1 MNKPA
6 LPPDAPLAEIAARL
20 EWALRAGREAGAI
33 TLEYFRRDDLEVER
47 KGDDSP
53 VTLADRRA
61 EEHLRRRI
69 AEAFPAD
76 GILGEEFPEQP
87 GQSGFRWILDPID
100 GTKSFIHG
108 VPLFGTLIGVEHGG
122 RCVVGVILLPALD
135 EYVYASAGQ
144 GAWHVRGGGV
154 ARPAR
159 VSKCARLAEG
169 LFVTSEV
176 ANFEKIHRRDAYD
189 RLQAACRLAR
199 TWGDCFGYVLVA
211 TGRAEVMVDPI
222 LNLWD
227 AAALQ
232 PILEEAG
239 GTFTDWEGRP
249 TIHAGQAIA
258 TNGRVLP
265 EVLALVAGTGYPRNA
280 CP

>member
-1 MNKPA
+1 MSKSAP
-6 LPPDAPLAEIAARL
+6 PPDAPLAEIAARL
-20 EWALRAGREAGAI
+20 ELALQAGREAGAI

-69 AEAFPAD
+69 AAAFPAD

-87 GQSGFRWILDPID
+87 GQSGYRWILDPID

-154 ARPAR
+154 ARPAQ
-159 VSKCARLAEG
+159 VSKCPRLAEG

-258 TNGRVLP
+258 TNGRVLA
-265 EVLALVAGTGYPRNA
+265 EVLALVTGTGYPRNA